1 MIKERLPNYTQV
13 CVFPG
18 LLVDENKIQEF
29 TEQIKEEFDTRIQY
43 LETILTKPDSDDQS
57 GNTGGR
63 SDVFFAVHQD
73 DISKFAVKRLHYG
86 IRWIEDVLSNANGY
100 HLNPLYPEYVE
111 GYKTWNADPNSAE
124 DEVNDEDEEDYVDPH
139 NGEYEDYDAE
149 DILNTSINERKIDG

>member
-86 IRWIEDVLSNANGY
+86 IRWIEDVLSNTNGY

-111 GYKTWNADPNSAE
+111 GYKTWNAEPNSAE

-149 DILNTSINERKIDG
+149 VENKDN

>member
-29 TEQIKEEFDTRIQY
+29 TDQFKEVFDTRVQY
-43 LETILTKPDSDDQS
+43 LETILTKPDLDDPE
-57 GNTGGR
+57 NTGGR

-73 DISKFAVKRLHYG
+73 DIGKFAVKRLQYG
-86 IRWIEDVLSNANGY
+86 IRWIEDAMSNVNGY

-111 GYKTWNADPNSAE
+111 GYKSWNADSN
-124 DEVNDEDEEDYVDPH
+124 DNDEGEDDKWWDH
-139 NGEYEDYDAE
+139 N
-149 DILNTSINERKIDG
+149 NDGDDCR

>member
-29 TEQIKEEFDTRIQY
+29 TDQFKEVFDTRVQY
-43 LETILTKPDSDDQS
+43 LETILTKPDLDDPE
-57 GNTGGR
+57 NTGGR

-73 DISKFAVKRLHYG
+73 DIGKFAVKRLQYG
-86 IRWIEDVLSNANGY
+86 IRWIEDAMSNVNGY

-111 GYKTWNADPNSAE
+111 GYKSWNADSN
-124 DEVNDEDEEDYVDPH
+124 DNDEGEDDKWWDH
-139 NGEYEDYDAE
+139 N
-149 DILNTSINERKIDG
+149 NDGDDCQ

>member
-18 LLVDENKIQEF
+18 LLVDQDKIQEF
-29 TEQIKEEFDTRIQY
+29 TDQIKEVFDTRVQY
-43 LETILTKPDSDDQS
+43 LETILTKPDLDDPE
-57 GNTGGR
+57 NTGGR

-73 DISKFAVKRLHYG
+73 DIGKFAVKRLQYG
-86 IRWIEDVLSNANGY
+86 IRWIEDAMSNVNGY

-111 GYKTWNADPNSAE
+111 GYKSWNADSNNEADNVDEE
-124 DEVNDEDEEDYVDPH
+124 DDEDYVDPH

-149 DILNTSINERKIDG
+149 DENDC

>member
-29 TEQIKEEFDTRIQY
+29 IDQFKEVFDTRVQY
-43 LETILTKPDSDDQS
+43 LETILTKPDLDDPE
-57 GNTGGR
+57 NTGGR

-73 DISKFAVKRLHYG
+73 DIGKFAVKRLQYG
-86 IRWIEDVLSNANGY
+86 IRWIEDAMSNVNGY

-111 GYKTWNADPNSAE
+111 GYKSWNADGN
-124 DEVNDEDEEDYVDPH
+124 DNDEGEDDKWWDH
-139 NGEYEDYDAE
+139 N
-149 DILNTSINERKIDG
+149 NDGDDCR